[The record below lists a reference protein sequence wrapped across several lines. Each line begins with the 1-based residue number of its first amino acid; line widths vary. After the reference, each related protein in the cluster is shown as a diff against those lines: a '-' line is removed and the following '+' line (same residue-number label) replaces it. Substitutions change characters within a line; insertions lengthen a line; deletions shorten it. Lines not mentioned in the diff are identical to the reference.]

1 MAAGSARKSEYQCVW
16 NWRSQRPRKC
26 STPVHFSRLRL
37 VQAVIDSAESF
48 GVKSMRAAGPST
60 RPLRQSLVV
69 FSANHVNSV
78 REGTS
83 NLQEYIEKHPDSV
96 RDVAYTMG
104 VRRECLPYRSFA
116 VSDGSA
122 PLEFS
127 APSRTP
133 STIPAVTFVFTGQG
147 AQWAT
152 MGTKLMS
159 DFPSV
164 HEDFQNL
171 DGILSKLPQP
181 PSWTVAGELSCQ
193 FLYIEIVNRSS
204 R

>member
-1 MAAGSARKSEYQCVW
+1 M
-16 NWRSQRPRKC
+16 
-26 STPVHFSRLRL
+26 
-37 VQAVIDSAESF
+37 
-48 GVKSMRAAGPST
+48 
-60 RPLRQSLVV
+60 V

-83 NLQEYIEKHPDSV
+83 NLQEYIEKHLDSV
-96 RDVAYTMG
+96 RDMAYTMG

-147 AQWAT
+147 AQWAA